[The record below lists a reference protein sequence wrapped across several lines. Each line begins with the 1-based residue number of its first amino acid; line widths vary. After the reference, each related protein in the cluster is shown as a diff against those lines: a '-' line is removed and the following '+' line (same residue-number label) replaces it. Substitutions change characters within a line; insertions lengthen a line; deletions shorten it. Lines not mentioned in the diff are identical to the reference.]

1 MCGMMHGGNVLS
13 WDWLMQGSP
22 ITWLF
27 VFLGLTAVVALI
39 MASAA
44 LARALVG
51 FLGRLWRSRRAPA

>member
-13 WDWLMQGSP
+13 WGWLLQGNL
-22 ITWLF
+22 ITWLV
-27 VFLGLTAVVALI
+27 VFLALTAVVALI

-44 LARALVG
+44 LAQTMIR